1 MFGPR
6 GRSLAL
12 RVVRVEDHTF
22 EGCHANGWASEAG
35 ASALCVLIGDSA
47 TCGRGGRST
56 RGGGRWKDSDG
67 AGAGDQTSGGRAGY
81 RTGGGRSGGRTCGG
95 GGTRDWRRPAAGA
108 CIEGR
113 ARDHVLGVGGFAV
126 DDNRKTRVRVGVSA
140 REQHELRGS
149 GLERSTINDVE
160 LSTLGV
166 ELLQAGSVCLR
177 QDVVKKLYSWK
188 RVERNGLKANEVGTR
203 WD

>member
-6 GRSLAL
+6 RRSLAL

-22 EGCHANGWASEAG
+22 EGCRANSWASEAG

-47 TCGRGGRST
+47 TCGRGRRSA

-67 AGAGDQTSGGRAGY
+67 TGAGDQTSGGRAGG
-81 RTGGGRSGGRTCGG
+81 RTGGGGGS
-95 GGTRDWRRPAAGA
+95 RDWRRSAAGA

-113 ARDHVLGVGGFAV
+113 ARDHVLGVGGLAV

-177 QDVVKKLYSWK
+177 QDVVKKFYSWK

>member
-47 TCGRGGRST
+47 TCGRGGRSA
-56 RGGGRWKDSDG
+56 RGGRWKDSDG
-67 AGAGDQTSGGRAGY
+67 TGAGDQTSGGRAGC

-95 GGTRDWRRPAAGA
+95 GGSRDWRRSAAGA

-113 ARDHVLGVGGFAV
+113 ARDHVLGVGGLAV

-177 QDVVKKLYSWK
+177 QDVVKKFYSWK